1 MEGGIKL
8 QDLIDD
14 AARHGLAMSNLGSI
28 TWQSIA
34 GALST
39 GTHGTGIKLGIL
51 ATFVRELELINAQG
65 QVLRCSAVRC
75 CCSTLPLRPVS
86 TASHCLSP
94 QTERPE
100 LFNAARCGLGALGV
114 ISTGELIVIEA
125 VVGGCCT
132 STYAIHV
139 RQSPFSWSLP
149 TSSTPW
155 RCP

>member
-1 MEGGIKL
+1 VEGGIKL

-14 AARHGLAMSNLGSI
+14 AAKHGLAMSNLGSI

-75 CCSTLPLRPVS
+75 CCSSALPLRPVS
-86 TASHCLSP
+86 IAS
-94 QTERPE
+94 
-100 LFNAARCGLGALGV
+100 LFIPADRAARALQRR
-114 ISTGELIVIEA
+114 SLWSRRS
-125 VVGGCCT
+125 GG
-132 STYAIHV
+132 HLH
-139 RQSPFSWSLP
+139 R
-149 TSSTPW
+149 
-155 RCP
+155 